1 MRVRSLDTGEAGD
14 SFPSEVA
21 TRAVLLIAAM
31 SAIAAGIR
39 PCRPIGSNIADR
51 SYTAGFAALVAYCGT
66 TASLPALACAALV
79 LAVFGGSIT
88 LHALGLLMLAC
99 LAVLARRRKLDAV
112 AGAVIAA
119 VTVQGLLRLPI
130 SSPTYGSAAAAAA
143 GTMPIL
149 ASAALGSDG
158 AGRRIVVRALLAAL
172 GVVFV
177 CSAIAGIVALRT
189 HSLLDEAERNARA
202 GVDAAK
208 AADRQGA
215 ATDFARAEQNFR
227 TAAHVAGA
235 WWTWPARQVPV
246 FAPQVRTIDQ
256 VVAIGAHTLP
266 LAEAGVQD
274 VDPNR
279 LRLRNG
285 RVDLAA
291 LQAYLP
297 VFQRLATGTARA
309 STELG
314 RVRSTWLVSPLA
326 DAVARL
332 ARTVSKADDSAQT
345 ARQAVALAPQIL
357 GRGAT
362 RRYLVLFVTPAELR
376 GSGGLI
382 ANYGV
387 LVARDGALHLDALG
401 RGPQLNDTGSPNKHL
416 DGPAEYLARYG
427 RFDPASTWENITM
440 SPDFPSVGQ
449 VASQLYPQ
457 SGGTRVDG
465 VLSLDPVAL
474 SDLLALTGPVVIPG
488 LPHRLDAGNVV
499 QFLYHDEYAL
509 NLSHDERINLLGAVA
524 RATFDQLTHGSSA
537 SPSEF
542 ANEMSP
548 ALGAKDLTMW
558 FANAAEQQFAVRIGG
573 DGSVAPATGDS
584 FGLIAQNAGGNKL
597 DAYLHRQVVY
607 SATVDANSG
616 RESASAT
623 ITLRND
629 APSSGLPIDIIGNQV
644 GLPTG
649 TTRLIIAAY
658 SRLTLGTATL
668 DGHPL
673 RLVAEREFGRNV
685 YWAYV
690 DVPPGGSRHL
700 VLHLDG
706 AVDLSR
712 GSYTFDWFSQV
723 LPNPDRVDW
732 SLHVE
737 GGGRATGATSSPT
750 VTIGRIRGDVH
761 ALWDRAPVAWH
772 LMVALNRKA

>member
-1 MRVRSLDTGEAGD
+1 MSVRSGNTAEAGEPI
-14 SFPSEVA
+14 PSNVL
-21 TRAVLLIAAM
+21 TRAVLVVSAVSAVAA
-31 SAIAAGIR
+31 AIR

-51 SYTAGFAALVAYCGT
+51 SYTAGFAALVAYCGA
-66 TASLPALACAALV
+66 TASLLALAWAALV
-79 LAVFGGSIT
+79 LAVFGGSIA

-99 LAVLARRRKLDAV
+99 LAVVGRRGKLDPV
-112 AGAVIAA
+112 AGAVVAA

-130 SSPTYGSAAAAAA
+130 SSPTYGSAAAAAL
-143 GTMPIL
+143 GTLPIL
-149 ASAALGSDG
+149 ASAALGSHG

-172 GVVFV
+172 GIVFV
-177 CSAIAGIVALRT
+177 CAAIAGIVALRT
-189 HSLLDEAERNARA
+189 HSLLDDAERNARL

-208 AADRQGA
+208 AADRPGA
-215 ATDFARAEQNFR
+215 AADFARAEQNFR
-227 TAAHVAGA
+227 SAARVSGA
-235 WWTWPARQVPV
+235 WWTWPARQIPV
-246 FAPQVRTIDQ
+246 LAPQVRTIDQ

-279 LRLRNG
+279 LRLHNG

-291 LQAYLP
+291 LQSYLP
-297 VFQRLATGTARA
+297 VFQRLATGTAQA

-314 RVRSTWLVSPLA
+314 RVRSTWLVGPLA
-326 DAVARL
+326 DAIARL

-345 ARQAVALAPQIL
+345 AREAVTLAPQIL
-357 GRGAT
+357 GQHAT

-387 LVARDGALHLDALG
+387 LVVRDGTLHLGSLG
-401 RGPQLNDTGSPNKHL
+401 RGPQLDDAGSPNKHL

-440 SPDFPSVGQ
+440 SPDFPTVAQ
-449 VASQLYPQ
+449 VASQLFPQ
-457 SGGTRVDG
+457 SGGTHVDG

-474 SDLLALTGPVVIPG
+474 SDLLDLTGPVVIPG

-509 NLSHDERINLLGAVA
+509 NISHDERVNLLGALA
-524 RATFDQLTHGSSA
+524 GATFDKLTHGNSA
-537 SPSEF
+537 SPSQL

-548 ALGAKDLTMW
+548 ALGDKDLTMW
-558 FANAAEQQFAVRIGG
+558 FANAAEQRFAVRIGG

-597 DAYLHRQVVY
+597 DAYLHRQVAY

-616 RESASAT
+616 RESANAT

-649 TTRLIIAAY
+649 TNRLIIAAY
-658 SRLTLGTATL
+658 SPLTLGAATL
-668 DGHPL
+668 DGHPF

-690 DVPPGGSRHL
+690 DVPPGGSRHIE
-700 VLHLDG
+700 LHLAG
-706 AVDLSR
+706 SVNLSR
-712 GSYTFDWFSQV
+712 GAYTFDWFSQV
-723 LPNPDRVDW
+723 LANPDRLDW
-732 SLHVE
+732 ALHVQ
-737 GGGRATGATSSPT
+737 GGGQATGSTSSPT
-750 VTIGRIRGDVH
+750 VTVDHGHGEAH
-761 ALWDRAPVAWH
+761 ALWGRAPVAWH
-772 LMVALNRKA
+772 LVVALDRKA